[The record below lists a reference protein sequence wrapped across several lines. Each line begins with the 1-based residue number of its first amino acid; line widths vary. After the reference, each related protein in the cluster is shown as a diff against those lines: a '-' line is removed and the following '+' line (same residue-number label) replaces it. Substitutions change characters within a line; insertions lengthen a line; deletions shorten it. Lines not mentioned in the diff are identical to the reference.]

1 MCSVC
6 SDYSGSRWP
15 LRHSRSRPRRSSV
28 CGRLLALGLLI
39 ACVRRA
45 TADERPAAANPQA
58 AREVAHLI
66 GQLDAD
72 SRAERGKA
80 RDALLARG
88 PAILPL
94 LPDDR
99 QVPSAAARQA
109 LAEIRA
115 RLQHEAALVSLRP
128 SRVTLKGTFAL
139 RDVLAKISSQTGNE
153 FDTSGLDADL
163 LSRPIAVD
171 FESRTFW
178 SACDQLG
185 ATARF
190 SFGSVRKG
198 RLQLV
203 RVPRNSVALPL
214 AVADDGPFR
223 VAVLSAKIRPSAIS
237 RTLFALRVG
246 WSLQA
251 EPRLRPLFASIA
263 GRDLSADADEPG
275 VPPVDASGAAR
286 PSLSL
291 RPISPAAKLEL
302 SMEEGQEPLELDS
315 DFECPGTPK
324 RLNITL
330 NGSFAVEMAAAPE
343 RFVFA
348 NLATPN
354 PPAKRIGGVSVRLR
368 HIEPPAGGN
377 ETAARVDLSV
387 VYDQQGPAFESF
399 RTWMYH
405 NDVWLETKNGRRIL
419 PERLVAT
426 QTEADGART
435 VEYNFAGVTGT
446 LADYRLVY
454 IAPTLITQAPV
465 RFQLKSIP
473 TTRAGQQGTSP

>member
-1 MCSVC
+1 MGSDRG
-6 SDYSGSRWP
+6 DYSGLRW
-15 LRHSRSRPRRSSV
+15 RS
-28 CGRLLALGLLI
+28 CHLLALGLLV
-39 ACVRRA
+39 ACVSRA
-45 TADERPAAANPQA
+45 NADDRPAAANPQT
-58 AREVAHLI
+58 AREVARLI

-80 RDALLARG
+80 RDALLALG
-88 PAILPL
+88 PTILPL

-115 RLQHEAALVSLRP
+115 RLQHEAAIDSLRP
-128 SRVTLKGTFAL
+128 SRATLKGTFAL
-139 RDVLAKISSQTGNE
+139 RDVLAQISAQTGNG

-163 LSRPIAVD
+163 LSRPIAID
-171 FESRTFW
+171 FQSRTFW

-185 ATARF
+185 TMARF
-190 SFGSVRKG
+190 SFGAVRKG

-203 RVPRNSVALPL
+203 RVPRNSVTLPL
-214 AVADDGPFR
+214 AVADDGAFR

-237 RTLFALRVG
+237 QTLFALRIG

-263 GRDLSADADEPG
+263 GRDLSVDAGEPG
-275 VPPVDASGAAR
+275 DASGAAR
-286 PSLSL
+286 PALSL

-315 DFECPGTPK
+315 DFECPVTPK

-330 NGSFAVEMAAAPE
+330 GGSFAVEMAAAPE
-343 RFVFA
+343 RFVFDD
-348 NLATPN
+348 LAAPN

-368 HIEPPAGGN
+368 HVEPPAGGN
-377 ETAARVDLSV
+377 ETAARVDLSI
-387 VYDQQGPAFESF
+387 VYDQQGPAFESY

>member
-1 MCSVC
+1 MSSVR
-6 SDYSGSRWP
+6 SDYSGLRW
-15 LRHSRSRPRRSSV
+15 RS
-28 CGRLLALGLLI
+28 CHLLALGLLV
-39 ACVRRA
+39 ACVSRA
-45 TADERPAAANPQA
+45 TADDRPKPTNPQT
-58 AREVAHLI
+58 AREITRLI

-72 SRAERGKA
+72 SRAERSKA
-80 RDALLARG
+80 RDALLAMG
-88 PAILPL
+88 PSILPL
-94 LPDDR
+94 LPDDQ

-115 RLQHEAALVSLRP
+115 RLQHESAIDSLRP

-139 RDVLAKISSQTGNE
+139 NDVLAQISAQTGNG
-153 FDTSGLDADL
+153 FDTSGLDAEL
-163 LSRPIAVD
+163 LSRPMDVH

-185 ATARF
+185 TMARF
-190 SFGSVRKG
+190 SFGAVRKG

-214 AVADDGPFR
+214 AVADDGAFR

-237 RTLFALRVG
+237 QTLFALRIG

-263 GRDLSADADEPG
+263 GRDLTVEASESG
-275 VPPVDASGAAR
+275 RPPVDVSGAAQ

-315 DFECPGTPK
+315 DFECPATPK

-330 NGSFAVEMAAAPE
+330 GGSFAVEMAAAPE
-343 RFVFA
+343 RFVFDDLNA
-348 NLATPN
+348 PN

-368 HIEPPAGGN
+368 HVEAPAGGN
-377 ETAARVDLSV
+377 ETATRVDLSV
-387 VYDQQGPAFESF
+387 VYDQQGPAFESY

-405 NDVWLETKNGRRIL
+405 NDVRLETKNGRRIL

-435 VEYNFAGVTGT
+435 VEYNFANVTGT

-465 RFQLKSIP
+465 RFQLKNIP
-473 TTRAGQQGTSP
+473 TTRARQQGTSP

>member
-1 MCSVC
+1 MSSVR
-6 SDYSGSRWP
+6 SDYSGLRW
-15 LRHSRSRPRRSSV
+15 RS
-28 CGRLLALGLLI
+28 CHLLAIGLLV
-39 ACVRRA
+39 ACVSRA
-45 TADERPAAANPQA
+45 TADDRPKPTNPQT
-58 AREVAHLI
+58 AREITRLI

-80 RDALLARG
+80 RDALLAMG
-88 PAILPL
+88 PSILPL
-94 LPDDR
+94 LPDDQ

-115 RLQHEAALVSLRP
+115 RLQHESAIDSLRP

-139 RDVLAKISSQTGNE
+139 NDVLAQISAQTGNG
-153 FDTSGLDADL
+153 FDTSGLDAEL
-163 LSRPIAVD
+163 LSRPMDVH

-185 ATARF
+185 TMARF
-190 SFGSVRKG
+190 GFGAVRKG

-203 RVPRNSVALPL
+203 RVPRNSVAHPL
-214 AVADDGPFR
+214 AIAEDSAFR

-237 RTLFALRVG
+237 QTLFALRIG

-263 GRDLSADADEPG
+263 GRDLSVDAGEPG
-275 VPPVDASGAAR
+275 TPPGDASGAAR
-286 PSLSL
+286 PSLIL

-315 DFECPGTPK
+315 DFECPATPK
-324 RLNITL
+324 RLNIAL
-330 NGSFAVEMAAAPE
+330 GGSFAVEMAAAPE
-343 RFVFA
+343 RFVFDDLVA
-348 NLATPN
+348 PN

-368 HIEPPAGGN
+368 HVEPPAGGN
-377 ETAARVDLSV
+377 ETATRVDLSV
-387 VYDQQGPAFESF
+387 VYDQQGPAFESY

-405 NDVWLETKNGRRIL
+405 NDVWLETKNGRRIM

-426 QTEADGART
+426 QAEADGART

-454 IAPTLITQAPV
+454 LVPTLITQAPV
-465 RFQLKSIP
+465 RFQLKNIP